1 MVPYRF
7 SQRIQAGPGEPP
19 DESLVDVR
27 EPGVGEMI
35 AQVIEVRPGP
45 VGAYRLPRGGRVG
58 ERLVADRDPQS
69 VKDPAVAGLPVET
82 GSIALITQRCDLA
95 EQGVK
100 FEQCVTIR
108 ADVAHSGVA
117 LTRSRLTC
125 RLRSAPSE

>member
-45 VGAYRLPRGGRVG
+45 VCAYRLPRGGRVG
-58 ERLVADRDPQS
+58 ERLVADRDPQP
-69 VKDPAVAGLPVET
+69 VQDPAVAGLPVEP
-82 GSIALITQRCDLA
+82 GSITLVAQRRDLT
-95 EQGVK
+95 EQG
-100 FEQCVTIR
+100 I
-108 ADVAHSGVA
+108 
-117 LTRSRLTC
+117 
-125 RLRSAPSE
+125 